1 MKNIARELD
10 LDSFDDEDYL
20 TIERFNRKS
29 SFKDEF
35 YHREK
40 RGNNIRRKRQQKE
53 RERQK
58 MTKESELD
66 NDSE

>member
-35 YHREK
+35 YQREK
-40 RGNNIRRKRQQKE
+40 RGDNIRRKRQQKE

>member
-29 SFKDEF
+29 SFKDES
-35 YHREK
+35 YPREK
-40 RGNNIRRKRQQKE
+40 RGDNIRRKRQQKE

>member
-1 MKNIARELD
+1 MKNLARELD

-20 TIERFNRKS
+20 TIERFNRRP
-29 SFKDEF
+29 SFKDES
-35 YHREK
+35 YHREE
-40 RGNNIRRKRQQKE
+40 RGDDIRRKRQQKE

-58 MTKESELD
+58 MIKEAELD

>member
-10 LDSFDDEDYL
+10 LDSFDDEDYPI
-20 TIERFNRKS
+20 IERFNRKS
-29 SFKDEF
+29 SFKDEP
-35 YHREK
+35 YHRER
-40 RGNNIRRKRQQKE
+40 RGDDIRRKRQQKE

-58 MTKESELD
+58 MIKEAELD